1 MNIPSAS
8 IYRDL
13 CPLNQGP
20 TMVGKF
26 IDYMLDF
33 YGVNGVY
40 PYAVTEKEIE
50 KALVFDSSDSTG
62 YRLTVTH
69 LTANIVLKSLWN
81 YEDTNR

>member
-50 KALVFDSSDSTG
+50 KALGLRLKRFDWIPFDG
-62 YRLTVTH
+62 
-69 LTANIVLKSLWN
+69 
-81 YEDTNR
+81 DTLDREHCFEIIMELRGHK

>member
-26 IDYMLDF
+26 IDYMLELR
-33 YGVNGVY
+33 GH
-40 PYAVTEKEIE
+40 K
-50 KALVFDSSDSTG
+50 
-62 YRLTVTH
+62 
-69 LTANIVLKSLWN
+69 
-81 YEDTNR
+81 